1 MKLLK
6 SELSDT
12 KMKTLKQY
20 EPNLFRVY
28 LVIKENGKTLKKA
41 KIKFT
46 DLEEALKFYKDN

>member
-6 SELSDT
+6 SEMSDT
-12 KMKTLKQY
+12 KLKTLKQY
-20 EPNLFRVY
+20 ETNLFRVY

-46 DLEEALKFYKDN
+46 DLKAALKFYKEN